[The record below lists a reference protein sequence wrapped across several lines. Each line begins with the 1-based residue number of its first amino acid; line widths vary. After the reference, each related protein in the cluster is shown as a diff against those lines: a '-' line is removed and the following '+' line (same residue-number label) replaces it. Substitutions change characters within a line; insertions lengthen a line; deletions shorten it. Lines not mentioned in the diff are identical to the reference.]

1 MFHEVDPARVKH
13 QHLDHQFEALSIA
26 PLQDHAQSTLPLY
39 ILGLCERY
47 QRVVEEGTDLFRMII
62 FWVSLDLLHL
72 ICQFSEKIA
81 QEIGRSVVDMHNI
94 CIERKLHIQIL
105 QN

>member
-1 MFHEVDPARVKH
+1 VSHVVDPTFVTH

-26 PLQDHAQSTLPLY
+26 PLQYHAQSALPLCT
-39 ILGLCERY
+39 LVQCERY
-47 QRVVEEGTDLFRMII
+47 QRVVEEGRDLFYIRI

-72 ICQFSEKIA
+72 LFKFSQKIG
-81 QEIGRSVVDMHNI
+81 QEEGRPVVDMHNI
-94 CIERKLHIQIL
+94 CIERKLHIQII